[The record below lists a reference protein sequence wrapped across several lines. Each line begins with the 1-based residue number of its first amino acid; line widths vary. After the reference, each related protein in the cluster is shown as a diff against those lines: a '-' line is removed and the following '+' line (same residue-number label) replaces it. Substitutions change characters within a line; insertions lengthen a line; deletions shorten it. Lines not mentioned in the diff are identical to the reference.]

1 MPTSKLEDTHT
12 RKRRRKGMHKMRTAI
27 KEENS
32 GMRDF
37 SMIYKDESSFYDDTL
52 TPSFF
57 LKIFVEV
64 NCIKADAV
72 LNLILNQRSAHK
84 SAAAAFNQLPRLKRG
99 VVAAVTA
106 SGKT

>member
-1 MPTSKLEDTHT
+1 
-12 RKRRRKGMHKMRTAI
+12 
-27 KEENS
+27 
-32 GMRDF
+32 MRDF

-52 TPSFF
+52 TPSIF

-72 LNLILNQRSAHK
+72 LNLILSQRSAHK